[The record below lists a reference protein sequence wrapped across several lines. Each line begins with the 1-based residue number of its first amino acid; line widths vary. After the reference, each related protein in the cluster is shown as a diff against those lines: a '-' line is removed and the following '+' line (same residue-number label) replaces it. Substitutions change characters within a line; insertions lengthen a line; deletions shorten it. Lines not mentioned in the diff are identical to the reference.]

1 MIFSILKAVFF
12 GRKCTGIVT
21 GYEICKTYRSIDY
34 YRYIVTAN
42 DKKYISAENLAVYDG
57 RKPAKHLNC
66 EVDVYCCDDSR
77 VCTLYSLREMLMFLA
92 VILLLLMLILIFGVL
107 LK

>member
-1 MIFSILKAVFF
+1 MDDGNVLGSMENDECRIDSIAQSWSVIS
-12 GRKCTGIVT
+12 GAG
-21 GYEICKTYRSIDY
+21 D
-34 YRYIVTAN
+34 N

-57 RKPAKHLNC
+57 RKPTKHLNC

-77 VCTLYSLREMLMFLA
+77 VCTLYSLRETVMFLA

>member
-1 MIFSILKAVFF
+1 MIFSIFKAVFF

-34 YRYIVTAN
+34 YRYIVIAN
-42 DKKYISAENLAVYDG
+42 DKKYISAENFAVYDG

-66 EVDVYCCDDSR
+66 EVDVYCCDDSV

-92 VILLLLMLILIFGVL
+92 VILLLLMLILIYGVL

>member
-1 MIFSILKAVFF
+1 MIFLILKAVSF
-12 GRKCTGIVT
+12 GKKSTGIVT

-34 YRYIVTAN
+34 YRYIVTVN

-66 EVDVYCCDDSR
+66 EVDVYCCDDSG
-77 VCTLYSLREMLMFLA
+77 VCTLYSLREILMFLA